1 MYLAVMLS
9 FWQIGS
15 INAGDAVPALAGK
28 EVAKRMA
35 QMQEAQALVAEG
47 ASLFDKGD
55 NAGAMKL
62 CRQAFE
68 NLPDAPLI
76 APLKNAARDGYSRA
90 ANAEARKLAG
100 QGRYGEAKELLQS
113 VLKEDFDPDNA
124 DARLFA
130 KQIDDPERF
139 EPALT
144 PKHLANVAEVT
155 KLLRL
160 GEGLLTLGDYD
171 KAATQFQSVLLIDPY
186 NSTARRS
193 MERLEQMKTGYF
205 EAARDHTRAKKLS
218 DVSAGWEDIVPPS
231 TDVSRLFGGGSA
243 GTSSI
248 HGSKANLMT
257 RIRSIVFPK
266 VDLQGATLEEVVEY
280 LRIQTRELDS
290 GNKGISF
297 VMRAPPE
304 ARSKPITLNLK
315 QVPLEELLRYV
326 TEMSGTA
333 YRLDEFAVN
342 ITSLSEKSDALIT
355 KSYRVT
361 PDFMASAAMGG
372 AAPDAPIDPFAA
384 KKQGTQSG
392 LISRSRM
399 GAREFLEQRG
409 IAFPA
414 EASASYNPSTNILFV
429 RNTLENITQIDEL
442 VEQAT
447 GATPKL
453 VEITVRLIEVNSVR
467 MKELGFDWLLGA
479 ANVPGS
485 SGAFVSGGTPGNQ
498 RSGAFTNNEFPFANP
513 GGSLVGLNPV
523 TSGLRSSGNIL
534 GTPSIDNLINN
545 RQQASLD
552 SRSPGQFA
560 LAGVF
565 TDPQFQMVIR
575 TLSQS
580 KGVELLASPAVVT
593 KSGQRA
599 SIRLVRDFPYPT
611 EYNPPQI
618 PTNIGANA
626 GSAVIPI
633 TPAMP
638 TAFKTRPVG
647 IEVEVEPVIGDNN
660 RRVDL
665 SIVPSSVDF
674 EGFINY
680 GEDIT
685 LTTTHDLLGN
695 SITVKQP
702 NTILQPIFRTNKVT
716 TSVSVWDGN
725 TIAIGGVI
733 SDKRSKIQDKVP
745 IVGDIPLVGRTF
757 QSKVSLVEKKNV
769 VFFVTVR
776 VLDPSGSRLNQAG
789 HTAAAP

>member
-1 MYLAVMLS
+1 
-9 FWQIGS
+9 
-15 INAGDAVPALAGK
+15 
-28 EVAKRMA
+28 MA
-35 QMQEAQALVAEG
+35 QVNEAQALVAEG
-47 ASLFDKGD
+47 ASLYDKGD

-62 CRQAFE
+62 YRQAFE

-90 ANAEARKLAG
+90 ANAEARKLAA
-100 QGRYGEAKELLQS
+100 QARYGEAKELLKS
-113 VLKEDFDPDNA
+113 VLQEDFDPGNA

-130 KQIDDPERF
+130 RQIDDPERF

-144 PKHLANVAEVT
+144 PEHLAHVAEVT

-160 GEGLLTLGDYD
+160 GEGLLSLGDYD
-171 KAATQFQSVLLIDPY
+171 KAATHFQSVLRIDPY
-186 NSTARRS
+186 NSAARRS
-193 MERLEQMKTGYF
+193 LERMEQMKTGYF
-205 EAARDHTRAKKLS
+205 EAARDHTRAKRLTE
-218 DVSAGWEDIVPPS
+218 VSQGWEDNVPPMM
-231 TDVSRLFGGGSA
+231 DVSRLFGGGSVETNSLQ
-243 GTSSI
+243 G
-248 HGSKANLMT
+248 GKANLLT
-257 RIRSIVFPK
+257 KIRSIVFPK

-290 GNKGISF
+290 GRKGISF
-297 VMRAPPE
+297 VLRAPPE
-304 ARSKPITLNLK
+304 AKAKPITLNLK

-326 TEMSGTA
+326 TEMSGTS

-342 ITSLSEKSDALIT
+342 ITSLSEKTDALIT
-355 KSYRVT
+355 KSYRVP
-361 PDFMASAAMGG
+361 PDFITSAAMSDVAPG
-372 AAPDAPIDPFAA
+372 APVDPFAA
-384 KKQGTQSG
+384 KKPASQSG
-392 LISRSRM
+392 LLSTRRL

-409 IAFPA
+409 IVFPA
-414 EASASYNPSTNILFV
+414 EASASFNPSTNILFV

-442 VEQAT
+442 VEQAS

-453 VEITVRLIEVNSVR
+453 VEITIKLIEVNSTR
-467 MKELGFDWLLGA
+467 MKELGFDWLLGQ

-485 SGAFVSGGTPGNQ
+485 SGAFVTGGTTGNQ
-498 RSGAFTNNEFPFANP
+498 RSGAFTNNEFPFVNP
-513 GGSLVGLNPV
+513 GGSLVGQNPV
-523 TSGLRSSGNIL
+523 TSGLRSSGNVL
-534 GTPSIDNLINN
+534 GPPSIDNLINQ
-545 RQQASLD
+545 RQQVGLD

-565 TDPQFQMVIR
+565 TDPQFQTVIR

-593 KSGQRA
+593 RSGQRA

-618 PTNIGANA
+618 PTNIGRNV
-626 GSAVIPI
+626 GVIPI
-633 TPAMP
+633 TPATP
-638 TAFKTRPVG
+638 TAFSTRPVG

-665 SIVPSSVDF
+665 AIVPSSVDF

-680 GEDIT
+680 GQDIT
-685 LTTTHDLLGN
+685 ISTTKDLLGN
-695 SITVKQP
+695 PITIKQP

-716 TSVSVWDGN
+716 TSVSVYDGN

-733 SDKRSKIQDKVP
+733 SDKQSKIKDKVP
-745 IVGDIPLVGRTF
+745 VVGDLPLVGRSF
-757 QSKVSLVEKKNV
+757 QSQVSLLEKKNV